1 MSRADQE
8 LGEQLRRETSRKPP
22 ESRKGGESPNMGGDD
37 DHVREGQS
45 GQLEGRR
52 EEEFSA
58 AQRKGAYWVGW
69 LRGTGDAPSQTF

>member
-1 MSRADQE
+1 MS
-8 LGEQLRRETSRKPP
+8 P
-22 ESRKGGESPNMGGDD
+22 PNMGGDD
-37 DHVREGQS
+37 DHVRDGQS

-58 AQRKGAYWVGW
+58 AQRKGAYGVAW